1 MRAWSKVAS
10 GLAAL
15 ALLLTAQAAPSRPA
29 HAGLY
34 SRYAVA
40 ADHPLASEA
49 GAAILAEGG
58 NAADAVAATMLA
70 LGAVS
75 PASSGLGGG
84 GFALYYRASDRSLTF
99 LDFRE
104 VAPGAAT
111 ADMFARREG
120 DDDATAAARSQ
131 TGGLAVGV
139 PGEPAGIDALISRFG
154 SRRVTRAQIAAPA
167 ERYAREGV
175 PASRY
180 VSQESRGFVAQL
192 RQDALLAGWL
202 SGDTGIERGATITNP
217 QLAATL
223 RTFGRQGARAFY
235 RGAIARAIVDAV
247 RARGGVMTLEDL
259 AGYRVRERAPLEGEA
274 FGRRW
279 VSAPPP
285 SAGGI
290 AMLHSLA
297 LLEAWQPE
305 GGWREGPA
313 FRHALTQSWIGAYL
327 DRAAYL
333 GDPDHADVPVERLL
347 APERLARRAAL
358 FDRDR
363 ALPAERWELPL
374 EGVPSEPA
382 AQPVGGGTSH
392 VCVIDEEGNVAS
404 VTTTINLQ
412 FGARVS
418 AAGIVLND
426 EMDDFARELGAPNAF
441 GLPGGAA
448 NLPRPGAR
456 PVSSMA
462 PTIVFEGTRPV
473 MCVGASGGSRI
484 PTATEQVALFS
495 LLLGDELAEAMTR
508 PRVHQQGRPGTT
520 FVEPGVPL
528 TTRLALW
535 GMGHDLSETP
545 TVANVQTIR
554 IVRREGVIEL
564 HAASD
569 PRKDGE
575 PRGE

>member
-1 MRAWSKVAS
+1 MRRVAL
-10 GLAAL
+10 GLACL
-15 ALLLTAQAAPSRPA
+15 AVVLVGQATPSRPS
-29 HAGLY
+29 HAAVY
-34 SRYAVA
+34 ARYAVA
-40 ADHPLASEA
+40 ADHPLASDA
-49 GAAILAEGG
+49 GARVLAAGG
-58 NAADAVAATMLA
+58 NAADAAAATMLA
-70 LGAVS
+70 LGVVS

-104 VAPGAAT
+104 TAPGAAT
-111 ADMFARREG
+111 NDMFARREG
-120 DDDATAAARSQ
+120 DTDEVAAQRSM
-131 TGGLAVGV
+131 TGGLAVAV
-139 PGEPAGIDALISRFG
+139 PGEPAGIDALIARFG
-154 SRRVTRAQIAAPA
+154 SRRVTRAQIASHA
-167 ERYAREGV
+167 ERYAREGFAV
-175 PASRY
+175 SRY
-180 VSQESRGFVAQL
+180 VSDSSRVALALL
-192 RQDALLAGWL
+192 RGDTLLAGWL
-202 SGDTGIERGATITNP
+202 GADGIAQGARITNP

-223 RTFGRQGARAFY
+223 RTFGRQGAAPFY

-247 RARGGVMTLEDL
+247 SARGGVMTAEDL
-259 AGYRVRERAPLEGEA
+259 AGYAVRERTPISRDA

-290 AMLHSLA
+290 TMLQSLA

-305 GGWREGPA
+305 GGWREGAA
-313 FRHALTQSWIGAYL
+313 FRHALTQSWIGSYV

-333 GDPDHADVPVERLL
+333 GDPDHADVPTAALL
-347 APERLARRAAL
+347 ADDRIARRAAI

-374 EGVPSEPA
+374 APDETRAPSAP
-382 AQPVGGGTSH
+382 PSDHGTSH
-392 VCVIDEEGNVAS
+392 LCVVDEEGNIAA
-404 VTTTINLQ
+404 VTTTVNLL

-418 AAGIVLND
+418 AAGMVLND

-462 PTIVFEGTRPV
+462 PTIVFEGSRPV

-484 PTATEQVALFS
+484 PTATEQVALVS
-495 LLLGDELAEAMTR
+495 LLFDAEIGEAMSR
-508 PRVHQQGRPGTT
+508 PRVHQQGSPATT
-520 FVEPGVPL
+520 LVERGVD
-528 TTRLALW
+528 TGTRLALW
-535 GMGHDLSETP
+535 RRGHDVSETP

-554 IVRREGVIEL
+554 IVRRDGVVEL

>member
-1 MRAWSKVAS
+1 MSR
-10 GLAAL
+10 LAL
-15 ALLLTAQAAPSRPA
+15 ALACLALVLAGQATPSRPP
-29 HAGLY
+29 HANVFA
-34 SRYAVA
+34 RHAVA

-49 GAAILAEGG
+49 GARVLAAGG
-58 NAADAVAATMLA
+58 NAADAAAATMLA
-70 LGAVS
+70 LGVVS

-99 LDFRE
+99 LAFRE
-104 VAPGAAT
+104 TAPAA
-111 ADMFARREG
+111 ANAEMFARREG
-120 DDDATAAARSQ
+120 DDEATAAARSQ
-131 TGGLAVGV
+131 VGGLAVAV
-139 PGEPAGIDALISRFG
+139 PGEPAGIEALITRFG
-154 SRRVTRAQIAAPA
+154 SRRVTRAQIVSHA
-167 ERYAREGV
+167 ERYARDGF

-180 VSQESRGFVAQL
+180 VSDSSRAVLATM
-192 RQDALLAGWL
+192 RADTMLAGWT
-202 SGDTGIERGATITNP
+202 GETGIERGARIVNP
-217 QLAATL
+217 ELAATL
-223 RTFGRQGARAFY
+223 RSFGRSGAAPFY

-247 RARGGVMTLEDL
+247 RARGGVITAEDL
-259 AGYRVRERAPLEGEA
+259 ARYAVRERAPLEGEA

-290 AMLHSLA
+290 PLLHSLA

-305 GGWREGPA
+305 GGWRDGPA
-313 FRHALTQSWIGAYL
+313 FRHALAASWIGAYL

-333 GDPDHADVPVERLL
+333 GDPDHAEVPTAALL
-347 APERLARRAAL
+347 APDRLRRRAER
-358 FDRDR
+358 FDPDR
-363 ALPAERWELPL
+363 LHPAEGWELPL
-374 EGVPSEPA
+374 REGEAPRETTAPPSEA
-382 AQPVGGGTSH
+382 GTSH
-392 VCVIDEEGNVAS
+392 LCVVDEEGNVAS
-404 VTTTINLQ
+404 VTTTVNLL

-462 PTIVFEGTRPV
+462 PTIVFDGARPV

-484 PTATEQVALFS
+484 PTATEQVALFA
-495 LLLGDELAEAMTR
+495 LLFEAEIGEAMTT
-508 PRVHQQGRPGTT
+508 PRIHQQGRPGGTL
-520 FVEPGVPL
+520 VEPGVEL
-528 TTRLALW
+528 ATRLALW
-535 GMGHDLSETP
+535 RRGHDVAETP

-554 IVRREGVIEL
+554 IVRRGGVVEL

>member
-1 MRAWSKVAS
+1 MRRV
-10 GLAAL
+10 AL
-15 ALLLTAQAAPSRPA
+15 ALACLALVLVGQAAPSRPS
-29 HAGLY
+29 HAAVY
-34 SRYAVA
+34 ARYAVA
-40 ADHPLASEA
+40 ADHPLASDA
-49 GAAILAEGG
+49 GARVLAAGG
-58 NAADAVAATMLA
+58 NAADAAAATMLA
-70 LGAVS
+70 LGVVS

-104 VAPGAAT
+104 TAPGAAT
-111 ADMFARREG
+111 NDMFARRDG
-120 DDDATAAARSQ
+120 DSDAIAAQRSM
-131 TGGLAVGV
+131 TGGLAVAV
-139 PGEPAGIDALISRFG
+139 PGEPAGIEALIARFG
-154 SRRVTRAQIAAPA
+154 SRRVTRAQIASHA
-167 ERYAREGV
+167 ERHAREGFA
-175 PASRY
+175 ASRY
-180 VSQESRGFVAQL
+180 VSDSSRSVLALL
-192 RQDALLAGWL
+192 REDGLLAGWL
-202 SGDTGIERGATITNP
+202 GEDGIAQGARVVNP

-223 RTFGRQGARAFY
+223 RTFGRQGAAPFY
-235 RGAIARAIVDAV
+235 RGAIARAIVEAV
-247 RARGGVMTLEDL
+247 RARGGVITAEDL
-259 AGYRVRERAPLEGEA
+259 AGYAIRERTPLSREA

-279 VSAPPP
+279 VTAPPP

-290 AMLHSLA
+290 TILHSLA

-305 GGWREGPA
+305 GGWREGAA
-313 FRHALTQSWIGAYL
+313 FRHALTQSWIGAYV

-333 GDPDHADVPVERLL
+333 GDPDHAEVPTDALL
-347 APERLARRAAL
+347 ADERLARRAAL
-358 FDRDR
+358 FDPER
-363 ALPAERWELPL
+363 ALPADRWELPL
-374 EGVPSEPA
+374 SPASAPPSDR
-382 AQPVGGGTSH
+382 GTSH
-392 VCVIDEEGNVAS
+392 LCVVDEEGNIAA

-484 PTATEQVALFS
+484 PTAAEQVALVS
-495 LLLGDELAEAMTR
+495 LLFEAEIGEAMAR

-520 FVEPGVPL
+520 LVEPGIDT

-535 GMGHDLSETP
+535 RRGHDVGETP
-545 TVANVQTIR
+545 TIANVQTIR
-554 IVRREGVIEL
+554 IVRRDGVVEL

-569 PRKDGE
+569 PRKDGA